1 MRTQKDKD
9 QRRKKQRRRKVRH
22 LRLRV
27 AGAKDSKERER
38 LIAKLRRISP
48 QAPISGS

>member
-9 QRRKKQRRRKVRH
+9 QRRKQQRRRKVRH
-22 LRLRV
+22 LRHQV
-27 AGAKDSKERER
+27 AGAKDPKERER
-38 LIAKLRRISP
+38 LIAKLKKISP